1 MTGIR
6 PQPVPSREPAA
17 AGVAARSPGGRGR
30 PRGAAPGPAVS
41 LREHVE
47 QILALIRPAI
57 QSDEGDV
64 ELVDVSQD
72 GVVRVRFHGACVGCP
87 SSSVTLQQGIE
98 KSLKQHIPAIK
109 AVLPVA

>member
-1 MTGIR
+1 MASR
-6 PQPVPSREPAA
+6 PQQGPPRVPETASGVIARAPGSRKP
-17 AGVAARSPGGRGR
+17 
-30 PRGAAPGPAVS
+30 PRGTAPGNAPT

-72 GVVRVRFHGACVGCP
+72 GVVRVRFRGACVGCP

-98 KSLKQHIPAIK
+98 RSLKQHIPEIT